1 MTSELMTGKRE
12 KGKYKDPEATISLA
26 VFERMARTS
35 VWLKNELKTEGKKIN
50 QEVGWGQ
57 LMLNL
62 LGYFKFGLFQV
73 GQAALE
79 GFQRKGGEMT

>member
-12 KGKYKDPEATISLA
+12 KSKYKDPEATISLA

-35 VWLKNELKTEGKKIN
+35 VWLKNELKTEVKMIN

-73 GQAALE
+73 PPGSSG
-79 GFQRKGGEMT
+79 GFFKGRVGK